1 MQAGGHPPNDMK
13 SVVFVNR
20 LILIAAALI
29 IAGAFISLVFK
40 EEGLPEPAAE
50 RIIPPGERYKT
61 ENYRISPYDSLIRAW
76 SDSSGLDWRFVSAI
90 VHKESRFRHD
100 ATSGRGAAGL
110 MQMMPSTARAFGA
123 DSLLDASQ
131 SVMAGTRYIKY
142 LSNCYRKLAADPTE
156 LKKLTLA
163 AYNAGTGRV
172 RDLIN
177 YARLKGV
184 DPSYWDNLVSIIP
197 EMREDSILTVDTV
210 KLGKFQ
216 GVETIAFV
224 QEVMSRYERYK
235 EIAP

>member
-1 MQAGGHPPNDMK
+1 MK
-13 SVVFVNR
+13 PDILANR
-20 LILIAAALI
+20 LVLLAASLI
-29 IAGAFISLVFK
+29 IAGAFISLSVK
-40 EEGLPEPAAE
+40 EEEKAEPVAA
-50 RIIPPGERYKT
+50 RVIPPGERYKT
-61 ENYRISPYDSLIRAW
+61 KDYRISPYDSLIMAW
-76 SDSSGLDWRFVSAI
+76 SDSSGIDWRFVSAI
-90 VHKESRFRHD
+90 IYKESRFTHD
-100 ATSGRGAAGL
+100 AQSRRGAAGL

-142 LSNCYRKLAADPTE
+142 LSGCYRKLAADPTE
-156 LKKLTLA
+156 QKKLTLA

-184 DPSYWDNLVSIIP
+184 DPSYWDNLAAIIP

-224 QEVMSRYERYK
+224 EEVMSRYERYK
-235 EIAP
+235 LIAP